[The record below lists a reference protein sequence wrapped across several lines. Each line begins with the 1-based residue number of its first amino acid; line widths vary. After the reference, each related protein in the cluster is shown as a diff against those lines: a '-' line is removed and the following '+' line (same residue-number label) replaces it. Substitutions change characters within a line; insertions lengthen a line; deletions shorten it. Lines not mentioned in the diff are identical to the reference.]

1 MRTTCVECVFNDSAS
16 SASSRRRDGFA
27 RRANSDVTQ
36 ISLSPLLFLFISPCL
51 CPRRRTTRSAEY
63 TTYETR
69 LGEIRRCLFYIST
82 PLNSLSKSSRRVVV
96 SRHSF
101 GENKEHNNYE
111 IRKRKKSTREAERK
125 RERQIKLPRI
135 LRFRRNKK
143 KKKP

>member
-111 IRKRKKSTREAERK
+111 IRKRKKKHERGRTKERK
-125 RERQIKLPRI
+125 T
-135 LRFRRNKK
+135 NKITK
-143 KKKP
+143 NFAIS